1 MDTRRGEL
9 SELIAALRE
18 TGTDLHD
25 VEVKSAVGG
34 VPKDLWPTISA
45 FSNRGGGTIILGLEE
60 KNGFLPAAGFDAPAV
75 RDALTTCFRPRK
87 SSDGEGQITPRPLG
101 TVDIA
106 QVDGDPVVV
115 AEVEELPSESKPAFV
130 TTKGKERGTYERVG
144 DADIQL
150 GTYEV
155 FLLSTEGA
163 QSTFDTEPVDGT
175 SADHLDDA
183 QIDRF
188 ISRLKRRRPRA
199 VNDLTS
205 TIDILRRHG
214 IVAPDSATPTTA
226 GLLAFGT
233 YPQEFFRQGMVTF
246 AVYPGATKS
255 SVLDSTRMLDR
266 RVIEGPIPVMVEDT
280 VNAVAQNLRHRR
292 VIHGAGAS
300 DEPEIPLEVIREAVT
315 NALAH
320 RDYSPLGL
328 DEQVLVEMFPDRV
341 EITNPGTIWGGRSVV
356 DLYDGSSRSRNRTL
370 ANLLTDVL
378 LPDKDEAVSE
388 NAGSGLPRM
397 AGLLGRAGLAAP
409 KITNETS
416 HVRVTLDRH
425 GLLTPEVEAWLRTIG
440 AGSLSADLQ
449 RTLALIHNDHDVDA
463 HVLRAQLAIDTDD
476 ARRLLQTLVDR
487 GWLRYPL
494 RSGEPYRR
502 GEKLAKSAAS
512 DQLPIDDESLDVSP
526 LPSLDVRIITTISEN
541 GELGARQ
548 LSEALDVP
556 VTTLRSR
563 LRVLVDQKVLHPTA
577 GPKSR
582 KRKYQLGDVSAEMLP
597 S

>member
-1 MDTRRGEL
+1 MGTSRGEL
-9 SELIAALRE
+9 SEIIAALRE
-18 TGTDLHD
+18 AGTDLND
-25 VEVKSAVGG
+25 VEVKSAAGG
-34 VPKDLWPTISA
+34 VPKDLWPTISS
-45 FSNRGGGTIILGLEE
+45 FSNRGGGTVILGLEE
-60 KNGFLPAAGFDAPAV
+60 ETGFLPAPGFDAPAV
-75 RDALTTCFRPRK
+75 RDALTTCFRPRT
-87 SSDGEGQITPRPLG
+87 SNDGDGQITPRPRG
-101 TVDIA
+101 TVSIGH
-106 QVDGDPVVV
+106 VDGKPVVV
-115 AEVEELPSESKPAFV
+115 AEIEELSSESKPAFV

-163 QSTFDTEPVDGT
+163 QLTFDTEPVDGA
-175 SADHLDDA
+175 SLDHLDDT

-188 ISRLKRRRPRA
+188 IARLRRRRPRS

-205 TIDILRRHG
+205 TTDILRRHG
-214 IVAPDSATPTTA
+214 ILARDSTIPTTA

-233 YPQEFFRQGMVTF
+233 YPQEFFRQAIVTF
-246 AVYPGATKS
+246 SVYPGATKS
-255 SVLDSTRMLDR
+255 SVLDTTRMLDR
-266 RVIEGPIPVMVEDT
+266 RVIEGPIPVMVEDAVT
-280 VNAVAQNLRHRR
+280 AVAQNLRHRR
-292 VIHGAGAS
+292 VVHGAGAS
-300 DEPEIPLEVIREAVT
+300 DEPEIPLEAIREAVT

-320 RDYSPLGL
+320 RDYSRFGL

-341 EITNPGTIWGGRSVV
+341 EITNPGTIWGGRGVV

-409 KITNETS
+409 KIANERS

-425 GLLTPEVEAWLRTIG
+425 GLLTPQVEAWLRSIG

-449 RTLALIHNDHDVDA
+449 RTLALVHNNHDVDA

-476 ARRLLQTLVDR
+476 ARGLLQTLVDR
-487 GWLRYPL
+487 NWLRYP
-494 RSGEPYRR
+494 RGAGEPYRP
-502 GEKLAKSAAS
+502 GQKLSLS
-512 DQLPIDDESLDVSP
+512 PVIGQVPLDDDVMDVSP
-526 LPSLDVRIITTISEN
+526 QPSLDARIITAISDY
-541 GELGARQ
+541 GELGVQQ
-548 LSEALDVP
+548 LSENLGVSR
-556 VTTLRSR
+556 TTLRNR

-577 GPKSR
+577 SPTSK
-582 KRKYQLGDVSAEMLP
+582 KRKYRLGDVSAETP
-597 S
+597 PP